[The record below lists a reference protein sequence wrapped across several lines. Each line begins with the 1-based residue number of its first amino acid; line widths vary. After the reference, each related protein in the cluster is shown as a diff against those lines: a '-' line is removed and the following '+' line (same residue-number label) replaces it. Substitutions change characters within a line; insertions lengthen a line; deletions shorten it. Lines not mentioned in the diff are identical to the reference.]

1 MTHREFIH
9 PYYFEKLNRQD
20 LTDIQQYISKLSDS
34 DYKLNE
40 FDHYDGHDDKH
51 YDKYRSCEIHYP
63 KKSSVLFRIGKKHF
77 YAINKKFYRYDLR
90 NIFEFQLI
98 RYYEGGN
105 YNWHCD
111 YGISPK
117 RGIVRKL
124 SMSMQLTDP
133 SEYEGGELQLV
144 DYQNHTNMV
153 PNDLGTVIIF
163 DSKLP
168 HKVWPVTWGKRIA
181 LVGWASGPPLK

>member
-63 KKSSVLFRIGKKHF
+63 KKSSVLFRIGKKYF

>member
-40 FDHYDGHDDKH
+40 FDHYDGHEDKS
-51 YDKYRSCEIHYP
+51 YGKYRSCEIHYP
-63 KKSSVLFRIGKKHF
+63 KRSSALFRISKKHL
-77 YAINKKFYRYDLR
+77 YAINKEFYKYDLR
-90 NIFEFQLI
+90 NIFEVQLI
-98 RYYEGGN
+98 KYYEGGN

-124 SMSMQLTDP
+124 SISMQLTDP

-144 DYQNHTNMV
+144 DYGNHTNMV
-153 PNDLGTVIIF
+153 PNDLGTVVVF

-181 LVGWASGPPLK
+181 LVGWANGPRLR